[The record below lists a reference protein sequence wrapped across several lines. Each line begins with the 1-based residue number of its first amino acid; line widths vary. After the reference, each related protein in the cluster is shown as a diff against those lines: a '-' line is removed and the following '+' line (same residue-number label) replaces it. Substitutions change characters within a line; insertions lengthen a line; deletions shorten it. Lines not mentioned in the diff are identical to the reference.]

1 MKSVKVESRRD
12 PFVEKASTH
21 IWHEQ
26 TGDQSGYLADSISC
40 HGYALDSLL
49 DKGYSLT
56 DMIFLLVKGDLP
68 TPSQR
73 QLLNALSGVICNPGP
88 RHPATR
94 SVMEAAVSKTRTPH
108 LLPIGLMVLGGDKA
122 AGSVE
127 AIMRFLRINR
137 RKDLADFSRQ
147 LVESYEG
154 PENDLEIAPG
164 FGPCY
169 EKRDALVIEF
179 AESIRNKFK
188 DDELSYLNWCL
199 ALDAYLANSNCGL
212 KYSALAGA
220 IFLDLGFH
228 PRTGPALFQLLS
240 APGLLAHG
248 LEMANKPLSAMPFVS
263 DEHYHLR
270 TVS

>member
-1 MKSVKVESRRD
+1 MKTVKVESRRD
-12 PFVEKASTH
+12 PFVEKASTQ

-26 TGDQSGYLADSISC
+26 TDKDSSYLADSISC

-56 DMIFLLVKGDLP
+56 DMIFLLVKGELP
-68 TPSQR
+68 TRRQR
-73 QLLNALSGVICNPGP
+73 QLLNALSVAICNPGP

-108 LLPIGLMVLGGDKA
+108 LLPIGLMVLGGDTA

-127 AIMRFLRINR
+127 AIMRFIRMNR
-137 RKDLADFSRQ
+137 KKELVDFSTR
-147 LVESYEG
+147 LVDGYAG

-164 FGPCY
+164 FGPY
-169 EKRDALVIEF
+169 FEQRNDVVIKL
-179 AESIRNKFK
+179 ARSIHSLFIG
-188 DDELSYLNWCL
+188 DQITHLNWCL
-199 ALDAYLANSNCGL
+199 ELDSHISKANCGL
-212 KYSALAGA
+212 KFTALAAA

-248 LEMANKPLSAMPFVS
+248 LEMANKPLSSMPFVS
-263 DEHYHLR
+263 DENYHLR